1 LLLTLLKKAKRN
13 IQMASTQRMR
23 NIRVPGFIEKQK
35 ELIIARF
42 KKIKHKILIGS
53 GKGGVG
59 KSFVAANLAVA
70 LAMLGKKV
78 GILDADFHGPDIP
91 KILGLRGAPLLAG
104 PRGIEPV
111 ISEDG
116 VKVVSLDFM
125 LPDDE
130 TPVIWRGPL
139 KITAIRQLLGEVNW
153 GELDYFIV
161 DLPPGTGD
169 EPLSIAQEMPN
180 PSGIILVTLPSEVS
194 LLDVKRAAGFARK
207 LNLPILGVIENMSY
221 YKCPKCGHIEYI
233 FGKGGGE
240 FLAKSLNVD
249 LLGQIPLSPRIAEAN
264 DKGEPY
270 VKKYHQDEGAKEIL
284 KIAEKIVKKL
294 EKS

>member
-1 LLLTLLKKAKRN
+1 
-13 IQMASTQRMR
+13 MVFSQRMR
-23 NIRVPGFIEKQK
+23 NIRMPGFIEKQK
-35 ELIIARF
+35 ELIIRRF
-42 KKIKHKILIGS
+42 KKIRHKILIGS

-91 KILGLRGAPLLAG
+91 KILGLRGASLLAS

-111 ISEDG
+111 VSEDG
-116 VKVVSLDFM
+116 IKVVSLDFM

-130 TPVIWRGPL
+130 TPVIWRDPL
-139 KITAIRQLLGEVNW
+139 KVSAIRQLLGEVNW
-153 GELDYFIV
+153 GELDYLIV

-169 EPLSIAQEMPN
+169 EPLSVAQEMSN
-180 PSGIILVTLPSEVS
+180 PSGIILVTVPSEVS
-194 LLDVKRAAGFARK
+194 LLDVRRAAGFAKK
-207 LNLPILGVIENMSY
+207 LNLPVLGIIENMSY

-240 FLAKSLNVD
+240 FLAKSLNVE
-249 LLGQIPLSPRIAEAN
+249 LLGRIPISSKIAEAN

-270 VKKYHQDEGAKEIL
+270 VKVYSHEEGAKEIL
-284 KIAEKIVKKL
+284 KIAEKIVRKL